1 MLPSLLSLSAF
12 VSAAPVSDGLAPD
25 LDALTRFC
33 EEIGSPP
40 PTFENGCYKVNPGLE
55 DPLRFKMGCDD
66 GGRLI
71 NLHLQ
76 FNPYLYRFDSLPE
89 SIGNLVNLEYLYF
102 NLT

>member
-12 VSAAPVSDGLAPD
+12 VSAAPVGDGLAPD

-40 PTFENGCYKVNPGLE
+40 PTFKNGCYKVNIPS
-55 DPLRFKMGCDD
+55 PLRFEMGCDD

-71 NLHLQ
+71 KLPLHS
-76 FNPYLYRFDSLPE
+76 NPHLYRFDSFPE
-89 SIGNLVNLEYLYF
+89 SIGNLVNLEELYF